1 MSVGVLELDYISKYV
16 PITNTI
22 LFIVYSFLYEKQ
34 RCGLTYI

>member
-16 PITNTI
+16 PITNFI

-34 RCGLTYI
+34 RCGLTCI